1 MDIDEFSKRLKDC
14 MIAKGFS
21 CNGMARAL
29 GVSPVHVFNWTHA
42 KNFPQLYYFDKLCDI
57 LEVSADY
64 LMGRKGDG

>member
-1 MDIDEFSKRLKDC
+1 MDIDEFSKRLTDC

-21 CNGMARAL
+21 CNGMAKAL
-29 GVSPVHVFNWTHA
+29 GVERSHVFNWTHA

-64 LMGRKGDG
+64 LLGRKGDG